1 MRSWLAFTVF
11 LLAPCSPSA
20 GPLKTGDPASLGF
33 SHERL
38 QQLKARMQAHVDS
51 GRLNGLS
58 TAVIRDGQIVHL
70 STHGYQDRE
79 SSKPLSRNAIFRIY
93 SMTKAVTAVA
103 AMMLYEQGHFQL
115 FDPIETFIPE
125 FKQTQVFVGG
135 TAENPQFTAARKSIT
150 IRDLF
155 LHTACFTYPFTKH
168 PVDQIYNKAT
178 LFDGKRNSAQFVST
192 VAKLP
197 LKCQPGSQYS
207 YGVSTDVLGRIIEL
221 VSGLSL
227 DDYMTKHIFKPL
239 GMVDTGFYVPK
250 ADHDRLMMLY
260 VRQKNGT
267 LAPAEPGLTNGFLA
281 RPKMAMGGGGLVS
294 TVDDYLKFLQMLLN
308 GGQLNGIRLLSPR
321 TVDFMFTDH
330 LSPKLSVSPGYGMG
344 FGFAI
349 LRKISG
355 HRRLGTVGEAGWSGI
370 ANTFFWIDR
379 SSNTAFIGWTQMF
392 PWGGPKFRFELP
404 QMVYGAMTR

>member
-1 MRSWLAFTVF
+1 MRLWLVFIAFLF
-11 LLAPCSPSA
+11 SPWSLSA
-20 GPLKTGDPASLGF
+20 GPLETGEPESLGF
-33 SHERL
+33 SQERL
-38 QQLKARMQAHVDS
+38 AQLKARMQGHVDS

-79 SSKPLSRNAIFRIY
+79 SVKPLSRQAIFRIY

-103 AMMLYEQGHFQL
+103 AMMLYEKGHFQL
-115 FDPIETFIPE
+115 LDPIETYLPE
-125 FKQTQVFVGG
+125 FKQTQVFLGG
-135 TAENPQFTAARKSIT
+135 TVDRPQLVAPRKPIT

-155 LHTACFTYPFTKH
+155 LHTACFSYPFTQH
-168 PVDQIYNKAT
+168 PVDRMYDKVK
-178 LFDGKRNSAQFVST
+178 LFNGQRNSAQFVSA

-227 DDYMTKHIFKPL
+227 DEYMAKYIFEPL

-250 ADHDRLMMLY
+250 ADHARFMTLY
-260 VRQKNGT
+260 IRQKNGT
-267 LAPAEPGLTNGFLA
+267 LEPADPELTNAFLTQ
-281 RPKMAMGGGGLVS
+281 PKMAMGGGGLVS

-308 GGQLNGIRLLSPR
+308 GGQLNGVRLLSPK

-330 LSPKLSVSPGYGMG
+330 LSPKLRVAPGYGKG

-349 LRKISG
+349 LRRISG
-355 HRRLGTVGEAGWSGI
+355 HRRLGVIGEAGWSGI

-379 SSNTAFIGWTQMF
+379 SSNTAFMGWTQMF
-392 PWGGPKFRFELP
+392 PWGAPKFRFEIP